1 MSMMNRLANVHNRFQ
16 GKHLKVLT
24 VCSAGLLRS
33 PTIARV
39 LTKDFD
45 NVNCRSVGVSQEYA
59 LIPIDEA
66 HVEWA
71 DVIIC
76 ADHEH
81 ADVIERDF
89 DQFFD
94 VGGNFVKPL
103 VILELPDKFPFA
115 DPELE
120 ELIRHRINKAIDE
133 GHPHLSKLESNVTG
147 DVASALKA
155 ERG

>member
-1 MSMMNRLANVHNRFQ
+1 MRNRLANVHNRFQ
-16 GKHLKVLT
+16 GNHIKVLT

-45 NVNCRSVGVSQEYA
+45 NVNCRAVGVSQEYA

-66 HVEWA
+66 HIEWA

-81 ADVIERDF
+81 ADTIEVDF
-89 DQFFD
+89 ENLFD
-94 VGGNFVKPL
+94 EDGIFNKPL
-103 VILELPDKFPFA
+103 VVLGLPDQFNFA
-115 DPELE
+115 APELE
-120 ELIRHRINKAIDE
+120 VLIREKINKAIED
-133 GHPHLSKLESNVTG
+133 
-147 DVASALKA
+147 DVPFVSDFGK
-155 ERG
+155 

>member
-1 MSMMNRLANVHNRFQ
+1 MGMMNRLANVHNRFQ
-16 GKHLKVLT
+16 GSHIKVLA

-71 DVIIC
+71 DIIIC
-76 ADHEH
+76 ADGEH
-81 ADVIERDF
+81 ADEIERRF
-89 DQFFD
+89 TMFFD
-94 VGGNFVKPL
+94 DNGQFEKPL
-103 VILELPDKFPFA
+103 VVLSIPDSFGFA
-115 DPELE
+115 DPILE
-120 ELIRHRINKAIDE
+120 RMIRAKINTAIQE
-133 GHPHLSKLESNVTG
+133 GHPFLGNLETL
-147 DVASALKA
+147 AESA
-155 ERG
+155 

>member
-1 MSMMNRLANVHNRFQ
+1 MGMMNRLANVHNRYQ
-16 GKHLKVLT
+16 GDSIRVLT

-66 HVEWA
+66 HVTWA

-76 ADHEH
+76 ADTEH
-81 ADVIERDF
+81 AVEIESTFTQFMTDEIF
-89 DQFFD
+89 D
-94 VGGNFVKPL
+94 KPL
-103 VILELPDKFPFA
+103 IVLNLPDMFPFA
-115 DPELE
+115 DPTLE
-120 ELIRHRINKAIDE
+120 RMVREK
-133 GHPHLSKLESNVTG
+133 
-147 DVASALKA
+147 VASLIA
-155 ERG
+155 RGIPGVKDFK